1 MWGDL
6 AARGLACGTDRN
18 PMVNG
23 NGNFSV
29 QTRAA
34 GEMGGGRPSMTPGGG
49 DRKWVLI
56 LGVLVV
62 GVGVALALLG

>member
-1 MWGDL
+1 
-6 AARGLACGTDRN
+6 
-18 PMVNG
+18 MVNG
-23 NGNFSV
+23 NGNFNI

-56 LGVLVV
+56 LGALVV
-62 GVGVALALLG
+62 GLGVALALFG

>member
-1 MWGDL
+1 
-6 AARGLACGTDRN
+6 
-18 PMVNG
+18 MVNG

-62 GVGVALALLG
+62 GIGVALALLG

>member
-1 MWGDL
+1 
-6 AARGLACGTDRN
+6 
-18 PMVNG
+18 MVTG
-23 NGNFSV
+23 SGNFNI

-56 LGVLVV
+56 LAALVV
-62 GVGVALALLG
+62 GVGVALAAFG